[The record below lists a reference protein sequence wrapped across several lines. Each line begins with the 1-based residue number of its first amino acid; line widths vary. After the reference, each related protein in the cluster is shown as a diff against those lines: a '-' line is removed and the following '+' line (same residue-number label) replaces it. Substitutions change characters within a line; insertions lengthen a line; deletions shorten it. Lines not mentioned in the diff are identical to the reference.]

1 MLGFRHLEVDHTIE
15 GVTGLKLSVADTG
28 FGGVTRFGAGGLSY
42 RRPTSVTVPGT
53 GSIIPIR
60 DHVMLVRLVA
70 IMVLFVVN
78 LRGRR
83 HGG

>member
-1 MLGFRHLEVDHTIE
+1 MLGFRHLERDHTVE
-15 GVTGLKLSVADTG
+15 GVTGLKLSYADTG
-28 FGGVTRFGAGGLSY
+28 FGGVIRLGAGGLTY

-60 DHVMLVRLVA
+60 DHVMVVRLVV

-78 LRGRR
+78 FRGRR

>member
-1 MLGFRHLEVDHTIE
+1 MLGFRHVERDHTVA
-15 GVTGLKLSVADTG
+15 GVTGLELSYADTG
-28 FGGVTRFGAGGLSY
+28 FGGVIRLGAGGLTY

-60 DHVMLVRLVA
+60 DHVMVVRLVV
-70 IMVLFVVN
+70 IMLLFVVN

-83 HGG
+83 HGR